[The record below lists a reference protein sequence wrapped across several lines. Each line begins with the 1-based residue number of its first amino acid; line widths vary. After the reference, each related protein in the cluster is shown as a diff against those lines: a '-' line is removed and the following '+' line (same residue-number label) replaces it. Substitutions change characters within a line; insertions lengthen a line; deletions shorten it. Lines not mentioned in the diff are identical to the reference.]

1 MGSACEDLLPKVIL
15 QLGQSLD
22 LIPCKTA
29 WNFKEVAGLC
39 DHVAPDMDGLL
50 MALSEVGASTLLGV
64 LPMLLN
70 LKIPANLVKL
80 MTISL
85 RAGYPVAQP
94 SAAAKEF
101 SEIAFNMWELA
112 AALFSKLLV
121 VCYTHPGQ
129 PNYELCKA
137 EVEQLQ
143 PLTSDGEPGAKLYLL
158 EPPCNRTFLVC

>member
-1 MGSACEDLLPKVIL
+1 MGSACEDPLPNVIL

-29 WNFKEVAGLC
+29 WNFKEVAALC
-39 DHVAPDMDGLL
+39 DQLAPDMDGLRT
-50 MALSEVGASTLLGV
+50 ALSEVGASALLVV
-64 LPMLLN
+64 LPKLLA

-94 SAAAKEF
+94 SVAAKEF
-101 SEIAFNMWELA
+101 SEIALNTWHLA
-112 AALFSKLLV
+112 AGLFRELLR
-121 VCYTHPGQ
+121 VCYTLPDE

-137 EVEQLQ
+137 VVDQLQ
-143 PLTSDGEPGAKLYLL
+143 PLTSDGEPGAKLCLL
-158 EPPCNRTFLVC
+158 VPASFLFVNG